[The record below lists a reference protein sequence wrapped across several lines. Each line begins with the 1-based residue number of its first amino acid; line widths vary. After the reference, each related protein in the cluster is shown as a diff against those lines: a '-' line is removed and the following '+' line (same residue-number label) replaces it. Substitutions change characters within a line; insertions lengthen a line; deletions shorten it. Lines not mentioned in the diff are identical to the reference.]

1 MTWADAVYGV
11 WAFVAVGAALSFL
24 VAARGWPVAG
34 RRVRRPSVALARLLA
49 RGRWV
54 RVGIVLLWIWT
65 GVHLF
70 AR

>member
-1 MTWADAVYGV
+1 MTWADTVYAV
-11 WAFVAVGAALSFL
+11 WALVALGAAVSVLA
-24 VAARGWPVAG
+24 AARGWRIG
-34 RRVRRPSVALARLLA
+34 RGQVRRPSVALARLLA

-54 RVGIVLLWIWT
+54 RVVVVLVWIWT